1 MRWLV
6 KYDGEVLGSVLTNHR
21 MSAEEICDFASV
33 DLART
38 QEEYENSPENGKYI
52 LDELEIVLDIENE
65 TQEDKEMLNF
75 KEFIEKA
82 LEGNGVQNDEKD
94 VWINVNGEQYTL
106 SVESVLGREEQEP
119 FEASY
124 ALENDLEH
132 EAWEDF
138 YDSYKDKAEHQK

>member
-1 MRWLV
+1 MKWLV

-21 MSAEEICDFASV
+21 MTVEEICDFASV

-38 QEEYENSPENGKYI
+38 QEEYENAPENGKYI
-52 LDELEIVLDIENE
+52 LDDLEIVLDTESE

-82 LEGNGVQNDEKD
+82 LEGNGVQNDDRD
-94 VWINVNGEQYTL
+94 VWVMIGEEQYTV
-106 SVESVLGREEQEP
+106 SVESVLGREEREP

-124 ALENDLEH
+124 TLEDDLDH
-132 EAWEDF
+132 EAWETL
-138 YDSYKDKAEHQK
+138 YDQYCLDSAKE